1 MNRQPVVIIGSGLAG
16 YTLAREFRK
25 LDGESALTIISADR
39 GGFYSKPMLSN
50 AFAQNKSVAALL
62 NKSAAQMAD
71 ELKAE
76 IITNAYVT
84 SIDPAKRQLT
94 LNDLTRCYSRLVLSM
109 GADPIRLSL
118 QGNGA
123 DAVLSVNDLDDYG
136 RFRAAIEGKYEIVIL
151 GAGLIGCEFASDLA
165 GAGYS
170 VRVINPGTQVLG
182 SLLPPQAGTFMQRR
196 LEAKGIRFELGTTA
210 QKVERVGDRLRLTLA
225 NGDAIEA
232 DAVLSAAGLRPRT
245 SLAKAAGISVQR
257 GIVVDAFLQTNLA
270 AIYALG
276 DCAEAKGKVQP
287 FVMPIMHGAR
297 ALAATLTGNPTAVA
311 YPHMPVAVKTPAC
324 PTVIVPP
331 EPGTAGEWSITEH
344 EEGLRALFSGPDG
357 TLLGFVVQGAAV
369 AEKNRLTQQLGHP

>member
-25 LDGESALTIISADR
+25 LDGESALTIISTDH

-94 LNDLTRCYSRLVLSM
+94 LNDLTRCYSRLVLSV

-136 RFRAAIEGKYEIVIL
+136 RFRAAIEGKHEIVIL

-276 DCAEAKGKVQP
+276 DCAEANGKVQP

-311 YPHMPVAVKTPAC
+311 YPHMPVTVKTPDC

-331 EPGTAGEWSITEH
+331 EPDTAGEWSITEY
-344 EEGLRALFSGPDG
+344 EEGLGALFSGPDG
-357 TLLGFVVQGAAV
+357 TLLGFVVQGAAT